1 MTWNSSSCLY
11 CQVLHGHASP
21 SLLTRP
27 WANASHM
34 HVNNTCTYSFCS
46 SADCAQ
52 GLFRDMALISEYFA
66 FVHTLAQKAGGD
78 LHRVPQPYCLHEP
91 HFFRSYSNNS
101 LILQVAKQI
110 TAGAKRTTQGFICSY
125 KDKNGSWSCF
135 SLSLT
140 QLMVTRQEKERRL

>member
-27 WANASHM
+27 WANVSHI
-34 HVNNTCTYSFCS
+34 HVNNMCIFCS

-66 FVHTLAQKAGGD
+66 GFVHTLAQKAGGG

-91 HFFRSYSNNS
+91 HFRSYFNNCPPFTS
-101 LILQVAKQI
+101 GQTDNSREQRGQLRDSSVHTKIKMVLGVAFLFHWLSWWLQDRRK
-110 TAGAKRTTQGFICSY
+110 
-125 KDKNGSWSCF
+125 
-135 SLSLT
+135 
-140 QLMVTRQEKERRL
+140 KERL